1 MTNFNITAKTS
12 LNTIATRINEL
23 TNLMALSGLEIGA
36 LLAAAKERFQTADL
50 FLEWAEKETGYKKT
64 QVYRF
69 LQIDRD
75 FGGKEWAAEMSTG
88 ALVALIGSSEAV
100 KKVVETIVKS
110 GENVTG
116 QDVKDIKKEEAGD
129 SLPEANT
136 PPKVEVKP
144 MTEKELTKALNKANK
159 AAEIATQRHSVQIE
173 KAKQAKDVAIKE
185 QRKALTDLEK
195 AQEVIAKLAA
205 ENETLKARIAELEA
219 VKTSAIETI
228 MIDEILEEV
237 AQDLAADDMPWHD
250 DVPAQDVLAT
260 FEETYNELLALAPR
274 KIVANTEEAAKQAGI
289 KMEGK
294 KFMFDGDLL
303 TGAELR
309 ALIG

>member
-36 LLAAAKERFQTADL
+36 LLSAAKERFQTADL
-50 FLEWAEKETGYKKT
+50 FLDWAEKETGYKKT

-110 GENVTG
+110 GETVTAG
-116 QDVKDIKKEEAGD
+116 DVKDIKKEEAGD
-129 SLPEANT
+129 SLPEVNT
-136 PPKVEVKP
+136 PPKPEVKP
-144 MTEKELTKALNKANK
+144 LTEKELTKALDKANK
-159 AAEIATQRHSVQIE
+159 EAEIATQRHSVQIE
-173 KAKQAKDVAIKE
+173 KAKVAKDKAIEE

-195 AQEVIAKLAA
+195 VQALNAQLTA
-205 ENETLKARIAELEA
+205 ENEALKARIEELEA
-219 VKTSAIETI
+219 LANPVGEVV
-228 MIDEILEEV
+228 EE
-237 AQDLAADDMPWHD
+237 LAADDLPWND

-260 FEETYNELLALAPR
+260 FEEQYSALLELSPR
-274 KIVANTEEAAKQAGI
+274 KIVANTEAAAQYAGI
-289 KMEGK
+289 TMEGK
-294 KFMFDGDLL
+294 KFCFDGELL

>member
-36 LLAAAKERFQTADL
+36 LLSAAKERFQTADL
-50 FLEWAEKETGYKKT
+50 FLDWAEKETGYKKT

-100 KKVVETIVKS
+100 KKVVETVVKA
-110 GENVTG
+110 GEQVTA
-116 QDVKDIKKEEAGD
+116 QDVKEIKAEEAGEE
-129 SLPEANT
+129 LPQAKT
-136 PPKVEVKP
+136 EVKP
-144 MTEKELTKALNKANK
+144 LTEKELTKALDKANK
-159 AAEIATQRHSVQIE
+159 AAEVEKQRHSVQIE
-173 KAKQAKDVAIKE
+173 KAKVAKDKAIEE

-195 AQEVIAKLAA
+195 AQAVITKLAA
-205 ENETLKARIAELEA
+205 ENETLKARIEELEA
-219 VKTSAIETI
+219 LANPVGEVV
-228 MIDEILEEV
+228 EE
-237 AQDLAADDMPWHD
+237 LAADDLPWNN

-260 FEETYNELLALAPR
+260 FEEAYTELLALEPR
-274 KIVANTEEAAKQAGI
+274 KIVANTEKAAQHAGI
-289 KMEGK
+289 TMEGK
-294 KFMFDGDLL
+294 KFRFDGELL

>member
-50 FLEWAEKETGYKKT
+50 FLDWAEKETGYKKT

-110 GENVTG
+110 GETVTAG
-116 QDVKDIKKEEAGD
+116 DVKDIKKEEAGD

-136 PPKVEVKP
+136 PPKPEVKP
-144 MTEKELTKALNKANK
+144 LTEKELTKALDKANK
-159 AAEIATQRHSVQIE
+159 AAEVEKQRHSVQIE
-173 KAKQAKDVAIKE
+173 KAKVAKDKAIEE

-195 AQEVIAKLAA
+195 AQAVITKLAA

-219 VKTSAIETI
+219 LANPVGEVV
-228 MIDEILEEV
+228 EE
-237 AQDLAADDMPWHD
+237 LAADDLPWND
-250 DVPAQDVLAT
+250 DEVNTSVQLAE
-260 FEETYNELLALAPR
+260 FEKTYNLLLLDNPR

-289 KMEGK
+289 EMEGK
-294 KFMFDGDLL
+294 KFNFDGELL

>member
-36 LLAAAKERFQTADL
+36 LLTAAKERFQTADL

-75 FGGKEWAAEMSTG
+75 FGGKEWASEMSTG

-100 KKVVETIVKS
+100 KKVVEAVVKA
-110 GENVTG
+110 GEPVTA
-116 QDVKDIKKEEAGD
+116 QDVKDIKKEEAGEA
-129 SLPEANT
+129 LPQAK
-136 PPKVEVKP
+136 PEVKP
-144 MTEKELTKALNKANK
+144 MTEKELTKALDKANK
-159 AAEIATQRHSVQIE
+159 SAEIATQRHSVQIE
-173 KAKQAKDVAIKE
+173 KAKQAKDAAIKE

-195 AQEVIAKLAA
+195 AQEVIAKLSA

-237 AQDLAADDMPWHD
+237 AQDLADDDMPWHD
-250 DVPAQDVLAT
+250 DVPAQDLLAA
-260 FEETYNELLALAPR
+260 FEESYNELLSLAPR

-289 KMEGK
+289 EMVGK
-294 KFMFDGDLL
+294 QFKFDGELL